1 MRNLTIRPSGGSSF
15 SSFLLHSFKLITH
28 THTHPQR
35 ADVRREYP
43 LADRSL
49 SLSLYIYIWCV
60 VVSLLSLSFSFSKLR
75 IFPSLSARVVV
86 LFRNDDDDDDDRRRV
101 FIASRLTST
110 LSLFCSV
117 SSVCDINR
125 PGKESILF
133 FAEFSTSART
143 DKPISCGRRSNT
155 TRIDFSCRK
164 TNTRIQLGLGFLR
177 KARRRDRRRSSR
189 DEGLTF

>member
-1 MRNLTIRPSGGSSF
+1 MAALLF
-15 SSFLLHSFKLITH
+15 LHSFCIHSNSLH
-28 THTHPQR
+28 THTPS
-35 ADVRREYP
+35 ARRRKKRKP
-43 LADRSL
+43 SRRSL
-49 SLSLYIYIWCV
+49 SLSLTVYIYIWCV
-60 VVSLLSLSFSFSKLR
+60 VVSLLSLFLFLEIKN
-75 IFPSLSARVVV
+75 FPLSLLVLL
-86 LFRNDDDDDDDRRRV
+86 LFRNDDDDDDDDRRRV

>member
-1 MRNLTIRPSGGSSF
+1 VRNLTIRPSGGSSF

-28 THTHPQR
+28 THTLSAQTYEENTLSPI
-35 ADVRREYP
+35 A
-43 LADRSL
+43 L
-49 SLSLYIYIWCV
+49 SLSHCVYIYIWCV
-60 VVSLLSLSFSFSKLR
+60 VVSLLSLFLFLEIKN
-75 IFPSLSARVVV
+75 FPLSLCCVVV
-86 LFRNDDDDDDDRRRV
+86 LFRNDDDDDDDDRRRV

>member
-1 MRNLTIRPSGGSSF
+1 MAALLF
-15 SSFLLHSFKLITH
+15 LHSFCIHSNSLH
-28 THTHPQR
+28 THTPS
-35 ADVRREYP
+35 ARRRKKRKP
-43 LADRSL
+43 SRRSL
-49 SLSLYIYIWCV
+49 SLSLTVYIYGA
-60 VVSLLSLSFSFSKLR
+60 SSSHSSLSFSFSKLR

-86 LFRNDDDDDDDRRRV
+86 LFRNDDDDDDDDRRRV

>member
-1 MRNLTIRPSGGSSF
+1 MRNVTIRPSGGSSF

-28 THTHPQR
+28 THTLSAQTYEENTLSPI
-35 ADVRREYP
+35 A
-43 LADRSL
+43 L
-49 SLSLYIYIWCV
+49 SLSHCVYIYGA
-60 VVSLLSLSFSFSKLR
+60 SSSHSSLSFSFSKLR